1 MAVLRAK
8 AKTSRIL
15 ATLERLIQ
23 RVDWYCNETKS
34 VQGRVLPAAMIM
46 RTETY
51 GCEGRRYPK
60 DGWFIGKMIEDC
72 DNCRRDVGFGDGG
85 NGLLS

>member
-1 MAVLRAK
+1 
-8 AKTSRIL
+8 
-15 ATLERLIQ
+15 
-23 RVDWYCNETKS
+23 
-34 VQGRVLPAAMIM
+34 M

-72 DNCRRDVGFGDGG
+72 DDCRRDVGFGTGEMG
-85 NGLLS
+85 Y